1 MICALIQTAPVA
13 GSEKLPESRDSTVSQ
28 ASFKAGCFFRNAFT
42 RFRFLLFEAPS
53 GFPWLPEHRL

>member
-1 MICALIQTAPVA
+1 MICSLIQMTPVA
-13 GSEKLPESRDSTVSQ
+13 GSEKMPESRGSTVSQ

-42 RFRFLLFEAPS
+42 RFRFLLFEVPS

>member
-1 MICALIQTAPVA
+1 MICSLIQTTPVA

-42 RFRFLLFEAPS
+42 RFRFLLFEVPS
-53 GFPWLPEHRL
+53 GFP